1 MAARLGGFLMNAA
14 IDPWLGAH
22 NRAEFGQGTGSA
34 TAANSTMHSLPLW
47 ATWTCPGCVDTPR
60 STKVR

>member
-34 TAANSTMHSLPLW
+34 PAANSTMHSLPLW
-47 ATWTCPGCVDTPR
+47 AMTVFYAFRARRGEA
-60 STKVR
+60 